1 MGVGITMTLPMD
13 VRIAAQGAK
22 IGFIFARRG
31 LVPEAG
37 SAWFL
42 PKLVGLPQALR
53 WCLSGRTFDA
63 DEAKAAGWS
72 PTSASPQSFSI
83 APRKSPAR

>member
-1 MGVGITMTLPMD
+1 MTLPMD
-13 VRIAAQGAK
+13 IRIAAEGAK

-42 PKLVGLPQALR
+42 PKLVGLPQALALVPFR
-53 WCLSGRTFDA
+53 PRLRRRRGR
-63 DEAKAAGWS
+63 EAAS
-72 PTSASPQSFSI
+72 SA
-83 APRKSPAR
+83 K